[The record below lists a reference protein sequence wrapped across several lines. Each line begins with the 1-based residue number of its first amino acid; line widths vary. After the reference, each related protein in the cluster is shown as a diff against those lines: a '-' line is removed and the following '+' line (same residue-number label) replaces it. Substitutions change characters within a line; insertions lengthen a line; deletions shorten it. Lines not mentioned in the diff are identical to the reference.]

1 MAKDRSPEEKKRR
14 MRARKARSKA
24 LKPEQQHEHTHPG
37 GTGAAIGAH
46 LAKFSTFQG
55 VSLLLTN
62 VLHYSSLIVVAR
74 FLGPGS
80 LGSYA
85 LLFFLTGL
93 VTQLIHIVS
102 KPGTMMRTFG
112 ISDDDADDVEE
123 DEESEAGGARPTYT
137 LGVGLAWTL
146 ILAAAITV
154 PVAIFQ
160 SQISLFLLHDS
171 SQGPVVLFA
180 TITGAVWAIF
190 KLAEMVIWF
199 EGRALTFA
207 LIDSA
212 RPAFNLTAIIVILA
226 MGAGVKGAIIGQTI
240 GTVTATLVCVALIWK
255 SFQKVFSFGE
265 LKEILK
271 RGAIRIPIA
280 SSLWVVQNSDAFI
293 LSRFLDHKSIGL
305 YNLASRTGFMV
316 AFLPQGFRMALRP
329 IRKTAAYEAFRREY
343 GIAVAQGQM
352 LAYFYLITLTAILA
366 MVLGG
371 EILIAVGGEQFES
384 VAPLVPLT
392 AAAMSMPA
400 LFRTIA
406 MSATYNNR
414 RKIFVSSAV
423 FVGVAYVGLCVGLLS
438 VTDWGIYAPPAAM
451 IAAFMLPSILMF
463 GLSQFGDKPIKFPY
477 VLMMEATLV
486 AAALAV
492 AYHFAHPADK
502 WLQLPMIA
510 GVMVLW
516 LGLLFLLRIV
526 PKHHWDPIRHIVR
539 SAVGRHSVLRFNK
552 RAGLR
557 SLDAEERIALR
568 AAVMDR
574 LPDESLVPSSGGD
587 GTDGGGDGLATMIAP
602 DAEGARLVGL
612 LRRAGSE
619 GGIPIATEG
628 EYDAGISLYLF
639 SNQPVAV
646 RLRKMRQLL
655 AAGVDAHELRTL
667 DDLRND
673 LARTREAAW
682 KPGARG
688 GAGRAKSRG
697 GRGKRGGGKGVGV
710 AAGS

>member
-62 VLHYSSLIVVAR
+62 VLHYASLIVVAR

-85 LLFFLTGL
+85 LLFFLTGI
-93 VTQLIHIVS
+93 VTQLIHILS

-112 ISDDDADDVEE
+112 ISDDDADDTED
-123 DEESEAGGARPTYT
+123 DEEKDEGGARPTYT

-146 ILAAAITV
+146 ILSVVIVV

-160 SQISLFLLHDS
+160 TQVSSFLLHDS
-171 SQGPVVLFA
+171 TQGSVVLFA

-212 RPAFNLTAIIVILA
+212 RPAFNLTAIIVILS

-343 GIAVAQGQM
+343 GVAVAQGQM
-352 LAYFYLITLTAILA
+352 LVYFYLITLTAILA

-371 EILIAVGGEQFES
+371 EVLIAVGGPEFES

-400 LFRTIA
+400 MFRTVA
-406 MSATYNNR
+406 MSGTYKKR
-414 RKIFVSSAV
+414 RRMFVGSAV
-423 FVGVAYVGLCVGLLS
+423 FVGVAYVGICVALLS
-438 VTDWGIYAPPAAM
+438 FTDWGIYAPPAAM
-451 IAAFMLPSILMF
+451 IAAFMIPSVAMLAMT
-463 GLSQFGDKPIKFPY
+463 QFGDTPIKLPTIA
-477 VLMMEATLV
+477 LAQATVV
-486 AAALAV
+486 AVALAV
-492 AYHFAHPADK
+492 AYHFAHPANQ
-502 WLQLPMIA
+502 WVQLPTIA
-510 GVMVLW
+510 AVMLAW
-516 LGLLFLLRIV
+516 LGLLFLLRII
-526 PKHHWDPIRHIVR
+526 PRHHWGPIGHIFR
-539 SAVGRHSVLRFNK
+539 SAIGRRSALQFQK

-557 SLDAEERIALR
+557 SLDADERDALR
-568 AAVMDR
+568 AAVINR
-574 LPDESLVPSSGGD
+574 LPDESLVPSGGD
-587 GTDGGGDGLATMIAP
+587 GDGDMTDP
-602 DAEGARLVGL
+602 DAEGARLVRL

-619 GGIPIATEG
+619 GGIPIATEN

-646 RLRKMRQLL
+646 RLRKMRQLM
-655 AAGVDAHELRTL
+655 ATGVDPHELRTL

-673 LARTREAAW
+673 LAKGGDSLWDIGTR
-682 KPGARG
+682 
-688 GAGRAKSRG
+688 SG
-697 GRGKRGGGKGVGV
+697 GRGDDGKRRDGGKGVG
-710 AAGS
+710 ATTPKRA